1 MCSTPATDRWTS
13 RRRLLTA
20 LTGGTPDRVPINTYE
35 LAGRNSRDWYNQ
47 QPSYRSLMDYIRAH
61 TDCITNWNPRPATD
75 RYTCEERFLCS
86 DYLVEIE
93 TRTETVG
100 QFHRTTRTC
109 HTPKGDLRSAT
120 QAAVDVYTT
129 WQVEHW
135 CKSTADVD
143 KALSVPYEPARYD
156 ASDLARVRAEL
167 GEQGLTAPDPHAWTG
182 VGQGTD
188 VSPLTPSLSP
198 SEGERVPFRA
208 GEGSSAGPRSLRGSE
223 GQGLVIASVGD
234 PAYLAADLMSFQDYL
249 MWAFEETD
257 HFARTVDI
265 IAERVMENLRRQ
277 LDCCVL
283 DLYRIVGPEY
293 FTPPYL
299 PPAMFR
305 RFVVPHVTEMTR
317 LIHARGGKVRL
328 HCHGKMAQVLD
339 LILETGCDGIDPCEP
354 PPDGDIELDAVK
366 RRCQARGVSVWGN
379 IELKLLEQG
388 MPGQVRAEVQKIMAQ
403 AKAGGGFVLMPTAA
417 PINLPL
423 SPTTEA
429 NYKAFIDAGREFGG
443 Y

>member
-1 MCSTPATDRWTS
+1 MSSASAGNLWTS
-13 RRRLLTA
+13 RRRLRTA
-20 LTGGTPDRVPINTYE
+20 LAGGVPDRVPINTYE
-35 LAGRNSRDWYNQ
+35 LAGRNSLDWYHQ
-47 QPSYRSLMDYIRAH
+47 QPSYRGLMDYLRAH
-61 TDCITNWNPRPATD
+61 TDCITNWNPRAATD

-86 DYLVEIE
+86 DYPVEIE
-93 TRTETVG
+93 SHTETAG
-100 QFHRTTRTC
+100 QFQRTSRIC
-109 HTPKGDLRSAT
+109 HTPGGDLRSVSQT
-120 QAAVDVYTT
+120 AVDVYTT

-156 ASDLARVRAEL
+156 ASDLPRVQAEL
-167 GEQGLTAPDPHAWTG
+167 GEQGL
-182 VGQGTD
+182 VM
-188 VSPLTPSLSP
+188 
-198 SEGERVPFRA
+198 
-208 GEGSSAGPRSLRGSE
+208 
-223 GQGLVIASVGD
+223 ASVGD
-234 PAYLAADLMSFQDYL
+234 PAYLAAELMSFQEYM

-257 HFARTVDI
+257 HFARTVAV
-265 IAERVMENLRRQ
+265 IAGRVMENLRRQ

-293 FTPPYL
+293 FTAPYL

-339 LILETGCDGIDPCEP
+339 MILETGCDGIDPCEP
-354 PPDGDIELDAVK
+354 PPDGDIELDEVK

-379 IELKLLEQG
+379 IELKLLEQAA
-388 MPGQVRAEVQKIMAQ
+388 PGQVRAEVHRIMDQ

-417 PINLPL
+417 PISLAL
-423 SPTTEA
+423 SPRTEA
-429 NYKAFIDAGREFGG
+429 NYKALIDAGIEFGT

>member
-1 MCSTPATDRWTS
+1 MSSASAGNLWTS
-13 RRRLLTA
+13 RRRLLAA
-20 LTGGTPDRVPINTYE
+20 LAGSVPDRVPINTYE
-35 LAGRNSRDWYNQ
+35 LAGRNSLDWYNQ
-47 QPSYRSLMDYIRAH
+47 QPSYRGLMDYIRAR
-61 TDCITNWNPRPATD
+61 TDCITNWNPRAATD

-86 DYLVEIE
+86 DYPVEIE
-93 TRTETVG
+93 SRTETAG
-100 QFHRTTRTC
+100 QFQRTTRIC
-109 HTPKGDLRSAT
+109 HTPGGDLRSVSQT
-120 QAAVDVYTT
+120 AVDVYTT

-156 ASDLARVRAEL
+156 ASDLPRVQAEL
-167 GEQGLTAPDPHAWTG
+167 GEQGL
-182 VGQGTD
+182 VM
-188 VSPLTPSLSP
+188 
-198 SEGERVPFRA
+198 
-208 GEGSSAGPRSLRGSE
+208 
-223 GQGLVIASVGD
+223 ASVGD
-234 PAYLAADLMSFQDYL
+234 PAYLAAELMSFQEYM

-257 HFARTVDI
+257 HFARTVAV
-265 IAERVMENLRRQ
+265 IAGRVMENLRRQ

-317 LIHARGGKVRL
+317 IIHARGGKVRL

-339 LILETGCDGIDPCEP
+339 MILETGCDGIDPCEP
-354 PPDGDIELDAVK
+354 PPDGDIELDEVK

-379 IELKLLEQG
+379 IELKLLEQAA
-388 MPGQVRAEVQKIMAQ
+388 PGQVRAEVHKITDQ

-417 PINLPL
+417 PISLEL
-423 SPTTEA
+423 SPRTEA
-429 NYKAFIDAGREFGG
+429 NYKALIDAGIEFGK

>member
-1 MCSTPATDRWTS
+1 MCSTPATNPWTS

-20 LTGGTPDRVPINTYE
+20 LGGGIPDRVPINTYE

-47 QPSYRSLMDYIRAH
+47 QPSYRGLMDYIRAH

-86 DYLVEIE
+86 DYPVEME
-93 TRTETVG
+93 TRTESAG
-100 QFHRTTRTC
+100 QFQRTTRIC
-109 HTPKGDLRSAT
+109 HTPKGDLRSVL
-120 QAAVDVYTT
+120 QAATDVYTT

-156 ASDLARVRAEL
+156 ATDLARVRAEL
-167 GEQGLTAPDPHAWTG
+167 GED
-182 VGQGTD
+182 
-188 VSPLTPSLSP
+188 
-198 SEGERVPFRA
+198 
-208 GEGSSAGPRSLRGSE
+208 
-223 GQGLVIASVGD
+223 GLVMASVGD

-257 HFARTVDI
+257 HFARTVAV

-299 PPAMFR
+299 PPAVFR
-305 RFVVPHVTEMTR
+305 RFIVPHVTEMTR
-317 LIHARGGKVRL
+317 LIHSRGGKVRL
-328 HCHGKMAQVLD
+328 HCHGKMRQVLD
-339 LILETGCDGIDPCEP
+339 MIMETGCDGIDPCEP
-354 PPDGDIELDAVK
+354 PPDGDIELDDLK
-366 RRCQARGVSVWGN
+366 RRCQRARRVALGQHRAQAAGAGHAGPGARRSSQDHG
-379 IELKLLEQG
+379 
-388 MPGQVRAEVQKIMAQ
+388 PGQGGRRVRAHAHSRPHQ
-403 AKAGGGFVLMPTAA
+403 P
-417 PINLPL
+417 P
-423 SPTTEA
+423 
-429 NYKAFIDAGREFGG
+429 AFPQHRGQLQGVH
-443 Y
+443 

>member
-1 MCSTPATDRWTS
+1 MPCQPVKASTPPNDRWTS

-20 LTGGTPDRVPINTYE
+20 LAGETPDRVPINTYE

-47 QPSYRSLMDYIRAH
+47 QPSYRGLMDYIRAH

-86 DYLVEIE
+86 DYLVAID
-93 TRTETVG
+93 TRTARDGPSE
-100 QFHRTTRTC
+100 RTTRIC
-109 HTPKGDLRSAT
+109 HTPSGDLRAVT
-120 QAAVDVYTT
+120 QKTANVYTT

-135 CKSTADVD
+135 CKSPADVD

-156 ASDLARVRAEL
+156 ASELARLRAEL
-167 GEQGLTAPDPHAWTG
+167 GEA
-182 VGQGTD
+182 
-188 VSPLTPSLSP
+188 
-198 SEGERVPFRA
+198 
-208 GEGSSAGPRSLRGSE
+208 
-223 GQGLVIASVGD
+223 GLVMASVGD
-234 PAYLAADLMSFQDYL
+234 PAYLAAELMSFQDYL

-257 HFARTVDI
+257 HFARTVAI
-265 IAERVMENLRRQ
+265 VAERVMENLRRQ

-305 RFVVPHVTEMTR
+305 RFVLPHVTRMTR
-317 LIHARGGKVRL
+317 LIHERGGKVRL
-328 HCHGKMAQVLD
+328 HCHGKMARVLD

-354 PPDGDIELDAVK
+354 PPDGDITLDEVK

-379 IELKLLEQG
+379 LELKLLEQG
-388 MPGQVRAEVQKIMAQ
+388 SPAQVRAEVSRIMAQ

-423 SPTTEA
+423 AAKTEA
-429 NYKAFIDAGREFGG
+429 NYRALIEAGRELGP

>member
-1 MCSTPATDRWTS
+1 MSVSLTPTNDAWTS

-20 LTGGTPDRVPINTYE
+20 LSGGTPDRVPINTYE
-35 LAGRNSRDWYNQ
+35 LAGRNSRDWYNT
-47 QPSYRSLMDYIRAH
+47 QPSYRSLMDYVRAH
-61 TDCITNWNPRPATD
+61 TDCMTNWNPRPATD

-86 DYLVEIE
+86 DYPVEIE
-93 TRTETVG
+93 TTTETAG
-100 QFHRTTRTC
+100 QFQRTRRIC
-109 HTPKGDLRSAT
+109 HTPKGDLCSIT
-120 QAAVDVYTT
+120 QAAADVYTT

-135 CKSTADVD
+135 CKSIADVD

-156 ASDLARVRAEL
+156 ASDLARVHAEL
-167 GEQGLTAPDPHAWTG
+167 GE
-182 VGQGTD
+182 
-188 VSPLTPSLSP
+188 
-198 SEGERVPFRA
+198 
-208 GEGSSAGPRSLRGSE
+208 
-223 GQGLVIASVGD
+223 QGLVIASVGD
-234 PAYLAADLMSFQDYL
+234 PAYLAADLMSFQEYM

-257 HFARTVDI
+257 HFARTVAI

-299 PPAMFR
+299 SPAMFQ
-305 RFVVPHVTEMTR
+305 RFIVPHVTEMTR
-317 LIHARGGKVRL
+317 LIHARGGKVRV

-339 LILETGCDGIDPCEP
+339 MILDTGCDGIDPCEP
-354 PPDGDIELDAVK
+354 PPDGDIALDEVK

-379 IELKLLEQG
+379 IELKLLEQAT
-388 MPGQVRAEVQKIMAQ
+388 PGQVRAEVQKIMGQ
-403 AKAGGGFVLMPTAA
+403 AKDGGGFVLMPTAA

-423 SPTTEA
+423 SPQTEA
-429 NYKAFIDAGREFGG
+429 NYKAFIDASLEFGG

>member
-1 MCSTPATDRWTS
+1 MSSASAGNLWTS
-13 RRRLLTA
+13 RRRLRTA
-20 LTGGTPDRVPINTYE
+20 LAGGVPDRVPINTYE
-35 LAGRNSRDWYNQ
+35 LAGRNSLDWYHQ
-47 QPSYRSLMDYIRAH
+47 QPSYRGLMDYIRAH
-61 TDCITNWNPRPATD
+61 SDCITNWNPRAATD

-86 DYLVEIE
+86 DYPVEIE
-93 TRTETVG
+93 SRTETTG
-100 QFHRTTRTC
+100 QFQRTTRIC
-109 HTPKGDLRSAT
+109 HTPGGDLRSVSQT
-120 QAAVDVYTT
+120 AVDVYTT

-156 ASDLARVRAEL
+156 ASDLPRVQAEL
-167 GEQGLTAPDPHAWTG
+167 GEQGL
-182 VGQGTD
+182 VM
-188 VSPLTPSLSP
+188 
-198 SEGERVPFRA
+198 
-208 GEGSSAGPRSLRGSE
+208 
-223 GQGLVIASVGD
+223 ASVGD
-234 PAYLAADLMSFQDYL
+234 PAYLAAELMSFQEYM

-257 HFARTVDI
+257 HFARTVAV
-265 IAERVMENLRRQ
+265 IAGRVMENLRRQ

-293 FTPPYL
+293 FTAPYL

-339 LILETGCDGIDPCEP
+339 MILETGCDGIDPCEP
-354 PPDGDIELDAVK
+354 PPDGDIELDEVK

-379 IELKLLEQG
+379 IELKLLEQAA
-388 MPGQVRAEVQKIMAQ
+388 PGQVRAEVHRIMDQ

-417 PINLPL
+417 PISLAL
-423 SPTTEA
+423 SPRTEA
-429 NYKAFIDAGREFGG
+429 NYKALIDAGIEFGK

>member
-1 MCSTPATDRWTS
+1 MGSTSASNLWTG

-20 LTGGTPDRVPINTYE
+20 LSGGTPDRVPINTYE
-35 LAGRNSRDWYNQ
+35 LPGRNSLDWCNQ
-47 QPSYRSLMDYIRAH
+47 QPSYHGLMNYIRAH
-61 TDCITNWNPRPATD
+61 TDCMTNWNPRPATD

-86 DYLVEIE
+86 DHPVEIE
-93 TRTETVG
+93 TETETAG
-100 QFHRTTRTC
+100 QFQRTTRIC
-109 HTPKGDLRSAT
+109 HTPKGDLRSVT
-120 QAAVDVYTT
+120 QKAEDVHTT

-135 CKSTADVD
+135 CKSAAEVD
-143 KALSVPYEPARYD
+143 KALSVPYQPARYD

-167 GEQGLTAPDPHAWTG
+167 GDE
-182 VGQGTD
+182 
-188 VSPLTPSLSP
+188 
-198 SEGERVPFRA
+198 
-208 GEGSSAGPRSLRGSE
+208 
-223 GQGLVIASVGD
+223 GLVIASVGD

-257 HFARTVDI
+257 HFARTVAI

-299 PPAMFR
+299 SPAMFR
-305 RFVVPHVTEMTR
+305 RFIVPHVTEMTR

-328 HCHGKMAQVLD
+328 HCHGKMARVMD
-339 LILETGCDGIDPCEP
+339 MILETGCDGIDPCEP
-354 PPDGDIELDAVK
+354 PPDGDIELDEVK

-388 MPGQVRAEVQKIMAQ
+388 MPDQVRAEVRKIMAQ
-403 AKAGGGFVLMPTAA
+403 AKDGGGFVLMPTAG

-423 SPTTEA
+423 APKTEA
-429 NYKAFIDAGREFGG
+429 NYKAFIDAGLEFGG

>member
-1 MCSTPATDRWTS
+1 MCSTPATNPWTS

-20 LTGGTPDRVPINTYE
+20 LAGGTPDRVPINTYE
-35 LAGRNSRDWYNQ
+35 LAGRNRLDWYNR
-47 QPSYRSLMDYIRAH
+47 QPSYRGLMDYIRAH

-86 DYLVEIE
+86 DYPVEIE
-93 TRTETVG
+93 TSTETIG
-100 QFHRTTRTC
+100 QFLRTTRTC
-109 HTPKGDLRSAT
+109 HTPKGDLCSAT
-120 QAAVDVYTT
+120 QSTTDVYTT

-135 CKSTADVD
+135 CKSTAAVN

-156 ASDLARVRAEL
+156 ASDLAQVRAEL
-167 GEQGLTAPDPHAWTG
+167 GEQGL
-182 VGQGTD
+182 
-188 VSPLTPSLSP
+188 
-198 SEGERVPFRA
+198 
-208 GEGSSAGPRSLRGSE
+208 
-223 GQGLVIASVGD
+223 VIASIGD

-257 HFARTVDI
+257 HFGRTVTI

-299 PPAMFR
+299 SSAMFR
-305 RFVVPHVTEMTR
+305 RFIVPHVTEMTR

-339 LILETGCDGIDPCEP
+339 MILETGCDGIDPCEP
-354 PPDGDIELDAVK
+354 PPDGDIELNEVK

-388 MPGQVRAEVQKIMAQ
+388 TPGQVRAEVQKIMAQ
-403 AKAGGGFVLMPTAA
+403 AKDGGGFVLMPTAA
-417 PINLPL
+417 PISLPL
-423 SPTTEA
+423 APTTEA
-429 NYKAFIDAGREFGG
+429 NYKAFIDAGLEFGR

>member
-1 MCSTPATDRWTS
+1 MSSASDSNLWTS

-20 LTGGTPDRVPINTYE
+20 LAGGTPDRVPINTYE
-35 LAGRNSRDWYNQ
+35 LAGRNSLDWYNQ
-47 QPSYRSLMDYIRAH
+47 QPSYRGLMDYIRAH
-61 TDCITNWNPRPATD
+61 TDCVTNWNPRPATD

-86 DYLVEIE
+86 DYPVEIE

-100 QFHRTTRTC
+100 QFQRTTRIC
-109 HTPKGDLRSAT
+109 HTPKGDLRSVT
-120 QAAVDVYTT
+120 QSAADVYTT

-135 CKSTADVD
+135 CKSTGDVD

-156 ASDLARVRAEL
+156 ALDLARVHAEL
-167 GEQGLTAPDPHAWTG
+167 GEGG
-182 VGQGTD
+182 IVM
-188 VSPLTPSLSP
+188 
-198 SEGERVPFRA
+198 
-208 GEGSSAGPRSLRGSE
+208 
-223 GQGLVIASVGD
+223 ASVGD
-234 PAYLAADLMSFQDYL
+234 PAYLAADLMSFQEYM

-257 HFARTVDI
+257 HFARTVAI
-265 IAERVMENLRRQ
+265 IAERAMENLRRQ

-299 PPAMFR
+299 SPAMFR
-305 RFVVPHVTEMTR
+305 RFVVPHITEMTR

-339 LILETGCDGIDPCEP
+339 MILETGCDGIDPCEP
-354 PPDGDIELDAVK
+354 PPDGDIALDEVK
-366 RRCQARGVSVWGN
+366 RRCHARGVSVWGN

-388 MPGQVRAEVQKIMAQ
+388 TPGQVRAEVQTIMGQ
-403 AKAGGGFVLMPTAA
+403 AKDGGGFVLMPTAG
-417 PINLPL
+417 PINIPL
-423 SPTTEA
+423 AASTEA
-429 NYKAFIDAGREFGG
+429 NYKAFIDAGLEFGH

>member
-1 MCSTPATDRWTS
+1 MCAASSADLWTS

-20 LTGGTPDRVPINTYE
+20 LEGGIPDRVPINTYE
-35 LAGRNSRDWYNQ
+35 LAGRNSLDWYNQ
-47 QPSYRSLMDYIRAH
+47 QPSYRGLMDYVRAH

-86 DYLVEIE
+86 DYPVEIE
-93 TRTETVG
+93 ARTESAG
-100 QFHRTTRTC
+100 QFQRTTRIC
-109 HTPKGDLRSAT
+109 HTPKGDLRSVT
-120 QAAVDVYTT
+120 QAAADVYTT

-143 KALSVPYEPARYD
+143 AALSVPYEPARYD
-156 ASDLARVRAEL
+156 ASDLTRVRAEL
-167 GEQGLTAPDPHAWTG
+167 GDE
-182 VGQGTD
+182 
-188 VSPLTPSLSP
+188 
-198 SEGERVPFRA
+198 
-208 GEGSSAGPRSLRGSE
+208 
-223 GQGLVIASVGD
+223 GLVMASVGD

-249 MWAFEETD
+249 MWAFEHTD
-257 HFARTVDI
+257 HFARTVSV

-283 DLYRIVGPEY
+283 DVYRIVGPEY

-299 PPAMFR
+299 PPAMFQ
-305 RFVVPHVTEMTR
+305 RFIVPHVAAMTR
-317 LIHARGGKVRL
+317 LIHERGGKVRL
-328 HCHGKMAQVLD
+328 HCHGKMRHVLD
-339 LILETGCDGIDPCEP
+339 MILETGCDGIDPCEP
-354 PPDGDIELDAVK
+354 PPDGDIELDELK

-379 IELKLLEQG
+379 IELKLLEQAT
-388 MPGQVRAEVQKIMAQ
+388 PAQVRAEVQKIMDQ

-423 SPTTEA
+423 APKTQA
-429 NYKAFIDAGREFGG
+429 NYEAFIDAGLEFGR

>member
-1 MCSTPATDRWTS
+1 MTPAPTNNVWTS

-20 LTGGTPDRVPINTYE
+20 LAGGTPDRVPINTYE
-35 LAGRNSRDWYNQ
+35 LAGRNSLDWYNQ
-47 QPSYRSLMDYIRAH
+47 QPSYRGLMDYIRVH
-61 TDCITNWNPRPATD
+61 TDCMTNWNPRPATD
-75 RYTCEERFLCS
+75 RYTCEERYLIS
-86 DYLVEIE
+86 DYPVEIE
-93 TRTETVG
+93 ASTETAG
-100 QFHRTTRTC
+100 QFERTTRIC
-109 HTPKGDLRSAT
+109 HTPKGDLLSVT
-120 QAAVDVYTT
+120 QTTADVHTT

-135 CKSTADVD
+135 CKSIADVD

-156 ASDLARVRAEL
+156 ASDLPRVRAEL
-167 GEQGLTAPDPHAWTG
+167 GE
-182 VGQGTD
+182 
-188 VSPLTPSLSP
+188 
-198 SEGERVPFRA
+198 E
-208 GEGSSAGPRSLRGSE
+208 
-223 GQGLVIASVGD
+223 GLVMASVGD

-257 HFARTVDI
+257 HFARTVTI

-299 PPAMFR
+299 SPTMFR
-305 RFVVPHVTEMTR
+305 RFIVPHVTEMTR

-339 LILETGCDGIDPCEP
+339 MILETGCDGIDPCEP
-354 PPDGDIELDAVK
+354 PPDGDIELDEVK

-388 MPGQVRAEVQKIMAQ
+388 TPGQVRAEAQKIMRQ
-403 AKAGGGFVLMPTAA
+403 AKDGGGFVLLPTAGA
-417 PINLPL
+417 ISIPL
-423 SPTTEA
+423 TPRTEA
-429 NYKAFIDAGREFGG
+429 NYKAFIDGGLEFGH